1 MVMLG
6 SHPCQGPEV
15 RVKQSAI
22 LWSFKLDVF
31 QRDNSLITETTTC
44 NLATEQGEL
53 SYTPD
58 RRICMNDSNQ
68 VKYQVNG
75 AVVDHLSQGRGRR
88 KRSSWP
94 RPEEEFESSRGT
106 S

>member
-1 MVMLG
+1 MFFTQGERLRQIFSSKNLNRHAVGMFALPHGPPMVMLG
-6 SHPCQGPEV
+6 THPCQGREV

-22 LWSFKLDVF
+22 HWSSRLDVF

-44 NLATEQGEL
+44 NLATKQGEL

-68 VKYQVNG
+68 VK
-75 AVVDHLSQGRGRR
+75 A
-88 KRSSWP
+88 K
-94 RPEEEFESSRGT
+94 
-106 S
+106 